1 MAIGRISGSVLK
13 SNLTRNGVDLAFET
27 NLLYLDV
34 TNSRV
39 GIGTSEPNTALHV
52 VGNTT
57 ITGDLSVSGNVSFE
71 IGSINSLNTGAL
83 IVDDNNITGTRSN
96 EDIIVSAAGTGR
108 IVLKN
113 TLIANTLQSDDSTT
127 IQIND
132 SVNITGTL
140 NTPTIQTN
148 NISSLDST
156 AIQINDALNVSGTL
170 TANSFYTNNI
180 YSSDTNIIQVNN
192 GLQLFQSLILSS
204 GGFTKARLNYNN
216 SSIIDASLST
226 NSILLP
232 TGTTGER
239 PTGVEGMIRYNSTL
253 DIIEGY
259 TLSRGWAPIG
269 TEITT
274 EDPAYIYIGEKTAIS
289 TTPGQIDSFY
299 TSTYDSAWYLAV
311 TRDEINEEVATAV
324 YSLTHNGSGSFVS
337 ASRITKSGSNDPID
351 VSTEVSSGSV
361 RLLGEG
367 NTVINS
373 VSFYRIGLGE
383 NSTATSSGNTSI
395 IINNDVDS
403 TTESLDSWSLSS
415 YRGAKYFISVK
426 NSTTGETSNIECLVT
441 HDNSNAYVSTYGIV
455 NSGNNDLLTL
465 TADTDSTTVTLRG
478 SAHAP
483 DCKVVMH
490 RILLSDSESSSTGTN
505 VNIIGSTEVSSGAT
519 LIDTFQIED
528 YTGCHY
534 IVVGYNANE
543 GTGSIHEVTLVS
555 DGTNSYVTGG
565 PSVNTKNSNQLSF
578 TTSCSSGIVSLFASS
593 TSGSSTTINAY
604 RVQILRDNGGSA
616 ANAVLKDNNQTIT
629 GQKTFTQEVILPS
642 ISSGDSSAVVINDS
656 INVTGTLVASNITY
670 PTSDG
675 TANQVLVTNGS
686 GQLSFIS
693 LSNFTGITFV
703 GDDSSGSTINTAETF
718 KITGTSNITTAVSG
732 DTLTITGPNL
742 TGYAQ
747 KTDTAIT
754 IVGDDSTGTAVTVG
768 ETFKIAGGSN
778 ITTAVSGDVLT
789 INGSNPAQGITFI
802 GDDSTGTAIADG
814 GTLQI
819 VGAGSVTTAI
829 SGNILTI
836 TGTSSID
843 SLNTGGLLID
853 DNKITG
859 QRSNEDIE
867 ISTSGT
873 GVITID
879 TSIIPT
885 TDDTVDLGSLTK
897 RFKTGYFGSGTVYIG
912 DQTISSSKTG
922 LIFSGRVN
930 MPSSM
935 LDENAKIIS
944 KIGIDTSEKTI
955 DSFSVSETRSALYYQ
970 VYRDEV
976 HDEVIASKISIVH
989 DGLEGFMSESAV
1001 VGTGTFVSG
1010 EGHTSSASVIGDNL
1024 LYKITGDSAINS
1036 VQSYKISLRD
1046 NTGLRSI
1053 GRTSTLR
1060 YENLSTAET
1069 VIDTWDIDEYRSA
1082 KYFISVSDEGAQISN
1097 DYLNAEVCMVH
1108 DGTDAYVTTYN
1119 ILSSSDE
1126 SFITFTADVSDGVAR
1141 LKAYSTSG
1149 TLNLKLHKLLL
1160 SDDESSD
1167 ETIFQKIIG
1176 TVTASSSSTTIDSF
1190 HMTDTTAAFYT
1201 ISAHDSNNTQSSVS
1215 EVIVVH
1221 DEYDPYIIIG
1231 PQLTTDGIIHLTFS
1245 VEILGNQVY
1254 LKAAGSEAEIKISGY
1269 KVSLHRPPAG
1279 NSNASLSAQ
1288 GITIVGDDSTGTRIS
1303 DNETV
1308 KITGGTG
1315 ITTSMVGDTL
1325 TITATGSSEST
1336 AQGLTFVGD
1345 DSSGTRISDG
1355 ETVKITGSGGIT
1367 TAMSGDTLTITGPTA
1382 FTFNVAGDDS
1392 TQRAISAGNT
1402 IKFVG
1407 SNGISTTTDAD
1418 GNVTISGTTLVTLNI
1433 DGGATA
1439 TVYDLAGLN
1448 LDGGSGSSTYE
1459 AGETSVNGGGA

>member
-96 EDIIVSAAGTGR
+96 EDIIVSAAGTGK

-113 TLIANTLQSDDSTT
+113 TLVANTLQSDDSTA

-132 SVNITGTL
+132 GVNISGTL
-140 NTPTIQTN
+140 NAKNFITTTISTEDSSAITVNAGLNLSSHDLTAAYLYGDGRYLTGLAPALQNYQFTGTAADVGTYYQAENLAAYVQGSVASTTVSVTTTPTLMASFITN
-148 NISSLDST
+148 TGYPNITVIPTGKVQILYETQKSTGVSPYVTYAEVYKRNTGGTETLLFTSDVSSTLTVNSLVQQDVSYFVGSPIDMGLTDRLVVKIYAQLLSGAAANITLRWDDATSAGIVIPTVPASAVNFVPYQNATADVNLGSYGLKSSTVTTNSISSDDST
-156 AIQINDALNVSGTL
+156 AIQINDGLNVSGTL
-170 TANSFYTNNI
+170 TA
-180 YSSDTNIIQVNN
+180 
-192 GLQLFQSLILSS
+192 S
-204 GGFTKARLNYNN
+204 G
-216 SSIIDASLST
+216 
-226 NSILLP
+226 
-232 TGTTGER
+232 
-239 PTGVEGMIRYNSTL
+239 
-253 DIIEGY
+253 
-259 TLSRGWAPIG
+259 
-269 TEITT
+269 
-274 EDPAYIYIGEKTAIS
+274 
-289 TTPGQIDSFY
+289 
-299 TSTYDSAWYLAV
+299 
-311 TRDEINEEVATAV
+311 
-324 YSLTHNGSGSFVS
+324 
-337 ASRITKSGSNDPID
+337 
-351 VSTEVSSGSV
+351 
-361 RLLGEG
+361 
-367 NTVINS
+367 
-373 VSFYRIGLGE
+373 
-383 NSTATSSGNTSI
+383 
-395 IINNDVDS
+395 
-403 TTESLDSWSLSS
+403 
-415 YRGAKYFISVK
+415 
-426 NSTTGETSNIECLVT
+426 
-441 HDNSNAYVSTYGIV
+441 
-455 NSGNNDLLTL
+455 
-465 TADTDSTTVTLRG
+465 
-478 SAHAP
+478 
-483 DCKVVMH
+483 
-490 RILLSDSESSSTGTN
+490 
-505 VNIIGSTEVSSGAT
+505 
-519 LIDTFQIED
+519 
-528 YTGCHY
+528 
-534 IVVGYNANE
+534 
-543 GTGSIHEVTLVS
+543 
-555 DGTNSYVTGG
+555 
-565 PSVNTKNSNQLSF
+565 
-578 TTSCSSGIVSLFASS
+578 
-593 TSGSSTTINAY
+593 
-604 RVQILRDNGGSA
+604 
-616 ANAVLKDNNQTIT
+616 
-629 GQKTFTQEVILPS
+629 
-642 ISSGDSSAVVINDS
+642 
-656 INVTGTLVASNITY
+656 LVANGITY
-670 PTSDG
+670 PASDG
-675 TANQVLVTNGS
+675 TANQVLVTNGA
-686 GQLSFIS
+686 GQLSFTS
-693 LSNFTGITFV
+693 LSSFTGITFV
-703 GDDSSGSTINTAETF
+703 GDDS
-718 KITGTSNITTAVSG
+718 TGTTLNTGETIKIAGTQNITTAVSG
-732 DTLTITGPNL
+732 DTLTITGPDLSSYATQSYVTSQGYITNSSIIVVGDDSTGTTLNTGETIKFAGTQNITTAISGDTL
-742 TGYAQ
+742 TITGPDLSSYATQSYVTSQGYI
-747 KTDTAIT
+747 TNSPIT
-754 IVGDDSTGTAVTVG
+754 IVGDDSTGTTFDTGETFKITGATGITTAVSGDTLTVTGPDLTNYAQKTDTAITLVGDDSTGTAVTFG
-768 ETFKIAGGSN
+768 ETFKIAGGAN
-778 ITTAVSGDVLT
+778 ITTAVSGDTVT
-789 INGSNPAQGITFI
+789 ISGSNPAQGITFI

-819 VGAGSVTTAI
+819 VGAGSVDTSI
-829 SGNILTI
+829 SGNVLTI

-853 DNKITG
+853 DNKIAG

-873 GVITID
+873 GVITVD

-885 TDDTVDLGSLTK
+885 IDDVVDLGSLTK

-935 LDENAKIIS
+935 LDKNAKIIS

-989 DGLEGFMSESAV
+989 DGLEGFISESAV

-1046 NTGLRSI
+1046 NTGLKSI

-1141 LKAYSTSG
+1141 LKAYSTGG

-1167 ETIFQKIIG
+1167 ETHFQKIIG
-1176 TVTASSSSTTIDSF
+1176 TVTASSAETTVDSF
-1190 HMTDTTAAFYT
+1190 HITDATAAFYT
-1201 ISAHDSNNTQSSVS
+1201 ISAHDSNNTQSSIS
-1215 EVIVVH
+1215 EVIVIH
-1221 DEYDPYIIIG
+1221 DEANPYVVVG

-1288 GITIVGDDSTGTRIS
+1288 GITIVGDDSSGTRIA

-1308 KITGGTG
+1308 KIAGGAG

-1325 TITATGSSEST
+1325 TITATGSAEAT
-1336 AQGLTFVGD
+1336 AEGLTFVGD
-1345 DSSGTRISDG
+1345 DSTGTRISDG
-1355 ETVKITGSGGIT
+1355 ETVKITGAGGIT

-1382 FTFNVAGDDS
+1382 FTFSVAGDDS
-1392 TQRAISAGNT
+1392 TQRAISTGNT

-1407 SNGISTTTDAD
+1407 SNGITTATDAE

-1433 DGGATA
+1433 DAAGSAV
-1439 TVYDLAGLN
+1439 VYDIAALN
-1448 LDGGSGSSTYE
+1448 LDGGSAASTYG